1 MCCAGFTDL
10 PDLLQ
15 ELAEIESRWYTVG
28 TFLKIEYFRL
38 EAIKDNTSGCT
49 NQGSK
54 CLREML
60 ATWLRGADASPG
72 ILVEALKSA
81 AMIGLA
87 KKVAVKY
94 GENKIK
100 SKLSK

>member
-1 MCCAGFTDL
+1 MNLLCCAGFTDL
-10 PDLLQ
+10 PELLQ
-15 ELAEIESRWYTVG
+15 ELAEIESCWYTVG
-28 TFLKIEYFRL
+28 IFLKIAYFRL
-38 EAIKDNTSGCT
+38 EAIKNNTSGHS
-49 NQGSK
+49 NQGME

-81 AMIGLA
+81 GKIGLA

-94 GENKIK
+94 GEN
-100 SKLSK
+100 